1 MFEPRQFLRS
11 LFDTAVAAAAPE
23 NCMRTWVP
31 AKPGGRVIVIGA
43 GKAAASM
50 AKELEYQWS
59 GPLEGSII
67 VPYGHGAD
75 CRWIKVIEASH
86 PVPDEAG
93 VAAAAEILENVS
105 NLSAD
110 DTVVCLVSGGG
121 SSLLCLPAQGVSLVE
136 KQGITSQ
143 LLEAGAAIHE
153 INCVRK
159 KLSAIKGGK
168 LAAACA
174 PATVITL
181 IISDVPGND
190 VSMVASGP
198 TIADGSSP
206 AEALEILDRYAIST
220 STSARTAIENSAP
233 VKVVAGDIRILA
245 TSDDA
250 MLATAALVTTH
261 EITPYTLG
269 DLTGDARSLGA
280 EHAELAMQIAA
291 GTGPV
296 EAPCVI
302 LSGGETTVEVRGDGR
317 GGRNGEYAL
326 SLAIALDGHPQIH
339 AIACDTDGI
348 DGAGDN
354 AGSFVSPDTLARAS
368 AAGLDAGK
376 SLDRNDSYGFF
387 STTLDLVITGPT
399 RTNVNDFRAI
409 FVADEE

>member
-11 LFDTAVAAAAPE
+11 LFDTAVAAAAAE

-50 AKELEYQWS
+50 AKELEDQWS

-86 PVPDEAG
+86 PVPDVAG
-93 VAAAAEILENVS
+93 VAAAAKILENVS

-110 DTVVCLVSGGG
+110 DTVVCLISGGG

-181 IISDVPGND
+181 VISDVPGND

-326 SLAIALDGHPQIH
+326 SLAIALEGHPRIH

-387 STTLDLVITGPT
+387 STTLDLVVTGPT